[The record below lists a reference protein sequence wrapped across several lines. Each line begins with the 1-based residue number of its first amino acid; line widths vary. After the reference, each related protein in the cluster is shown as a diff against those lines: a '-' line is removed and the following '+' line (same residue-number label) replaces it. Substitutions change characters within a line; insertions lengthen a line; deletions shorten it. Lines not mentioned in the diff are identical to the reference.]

1 MRRLLRSI
9 GLPALAMAFAFAA
22 AGAGASDCRPSAI
35 ERLRASAPGG
45 FAVYQAIKDKTF
57 FLGWI
62 SCDEK
67 QLGLPT
73 AVHESVHYITAEL
86 DAFPLV
92 HGGQLKRPHEV
103 SAFFAPQLIAGKFK
117 ANDFAT
123 TYLRPGSASSASDF
137 LYLLDEL
144 NAYTHDL
151 NTAVH
156 LSRSPANTGQGG
168 LQVDHRDGLAA
179 LM

>member
-1 MRRLLRSI
+1 MAIMRRQLRSI
-9 GLPALAMAFAFAA
+9 SLAALACVPLA
-22 AGAGASDCRPSAI
+22 AGLHPAEAGDCRGGAI
-35 ERLRASAPGG
+35 ERLRTAAPEA
-45 FAVYQAIKDKTF
+45 FAIYQAIKDKAF

-67 QLGLPT
+67 QLGLST

-86 DAFPLV
+86 DAFPLL

-103 SAFFAPQLIAGKFK
+103 SAFFAPQLIAAKLK
-117 ANDFAT
+117 ANDFVPP
-123 TYLRPGSASSASDF
+123 YLRPGGASSATDF

-151 NTAVH
+151 NTAVN
-156 LSRSPANTGQGG
+156 LSRSRGFEHGDD
-168 LQVDHRDGLAA
+168 VDHRDG
-179 LM
+179 

>member
-9 GLPALAMAFAFAA
+9 SFAALACLPLATGLHSAA
-22 AGAGASDCRPSAI
+22 EAGDCQPGAI
-35 ERLRASAPGG
+35 ERLRAAAPEC
-45 FAVYQAIKDKTF
+45 FAIYQAIRDKKF

-92 HGGQLKRPHEV
+92 HGGQVKRPHEV
-103 SAFFAPQLIAGKFK
+103 SAFFAPQLIATRFK
-117 ANDFAT
+117 ADDFVT
-123 TYLRPGSASSASDF
+123 TYLRPGSGRSSTASIDRLDERSAS
-137 LYLLDEL
+137 
-144 NAYTHDL
+144 
-151 NTAVH
+151 
-156 LSRSPANTGQGG
+156 
-168 LQVDHRDGLAA
+168 
-179 LM
+179 